1 MKFWFPI
8 TVFFNVYV
16 IFLKFIF
23 LASASGCCQVI
34 VTWRNYQARYQPDIL
49 NPVNF
54 FFFFFGEACQRLFTK
69 LTDQCLDAPYLILQW
84 NARKIKQW
92 ASAFC
97 RICQGNL
104 DHALGVQRRDRR
116 QERIHWPRQT
126 FSLTEASLF
135 GSDVH
140 SEDTWHIEKW
150 AQERQRG
157 IQSVLGTTVAF
168 FTPRTSRVKGQGR
181 QNLDGRGNVLTV
193 ATSLKLLRPQDV
205 WLPEVITVRAVQGL
219 HRDGGWLAKIHERD
233 HCLGVRVA
241 QHPAPVPGW
250 SVIAQ
255 VVPGQTVGP
264 VRHGQVM
271 QAGLLLLRLGQGA
284 EQGPHVPVQ
293 MMCTAQKKG
302 VWGAV
307 LVTSSPTSRPMLGV
321 VASQPR
327 SQKHSLRSSTKKD
340 PVISMGT
347 PKKLVLG
354 FCLTGLTRSFSSEL
368 WTSSGSANLW
378 AGGFSEIGSAWGRS
392 VTSGAL
398 LGDLLL
404 EFTYSFC
411 LWQCLPFSTWI
422 ASAALCTEPR
432 STNAKHLQPFWT
444 LWTWRGLRSFRNHRI
459 SSSEYLYVSIYSF
472 SYSFPLWFII
482 GYWLLFPMLYSRVLL
497 FIHSIYIGLAKKFI
511 WVFL

>member
-219 HRDGGWLAKIHERD
+219 HRDGGWLAKIHECD

-293 MMCTAQKKG
+293 MMCVAQKKG

-307 LVTSSPTSRPMLGV
+307 LVTSSPTSRPMLGWWPASPGLRNIPSGAAPRRTLSFPWELQRSLSWVSVSQGSPEALAVSCGQAV
-321 VASQPR
+321 VLQTFEQGASLKSAVPGAVQSHQGPSWETCCWNSR
-327 SQKHSLRSSTKKD
+327 T
-340 PVISMGT
+340 VF
-347 PKKLVLG
+347 V
-354 FCLTGLTRSFSSEL
+354 C
-368 WTSSGSANLW
+368 GSASHSVPGSQVPLCVQSPDLQMRSICSHSGLSGHGEDW
-378 AGGFSEIGSAWGRS
+378 GPLEI
-392 VTSGAL
+392 T
-398 LGDLLL
+398 
-404 EFTYSFC
+404 EFPPQNIYM
-411 LWQCLPFSTWI
+411 
-422 ASAALCTEPR
+422 
-432 STNAKHLQPFWT
+432 
-444 LWTWRGLRSFRNHRI
+444 
-459 SSSEYLYVSIYSF
+459 YLYILF
-472 SYSFPLWFII
+472 HILFHC
-482 GYWLLFPMLYSRVLL
+482 GLL
-497 FIHSIYIGLAKKFI
+497 
-511 WVFL
+511 